1 MLCNALQLGQGR
13 HDVSKVPISIR
24 IEEELV
30 ERLRNAVW
38 HLGRGL
44 TVTSI
49 VEEAVEKALHGL
61 EKQNGG
67 KPFANRKTPVAK
79 AARFK

>member
-1 MLCNALQLGQGR
+1 M
-13 HDVSKVPISIR
+13 SKKVPVSIR
-24 IEEELV
+24 IEEDLI

-44 TVTSI
+44 TVTSV
-49 VEEAVEKALHGL
+49 VEESVAKSIRDL

-67 KPFANRKTPVAK
+67 KPFPTRGTPLPK
-79 AARFK
+79 APRSKER